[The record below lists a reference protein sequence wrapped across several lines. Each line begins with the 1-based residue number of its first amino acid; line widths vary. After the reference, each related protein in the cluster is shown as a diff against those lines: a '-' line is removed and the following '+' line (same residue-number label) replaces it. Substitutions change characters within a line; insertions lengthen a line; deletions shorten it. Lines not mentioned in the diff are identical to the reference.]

1 MIGTIGKIIADNRK
15 ETSVFRAVG
24 AKRHEIAQIY
34 LLYTGIL
41 ATLSF
46 LVALV
51 IGLGVAIYA
60 EAAYS
65 PGLSV
70 QAALAFNSSDL
81 HKTFHLITFNAL
93 DLLKI
98 LGFALLVS
106 LVSSSVPIA
115 HNLSRNPIKDMREE

>member
-1 MIGTIGKIIADNRK
+1 MIGTIGKVIADNRK
-15 ETSVFRAVG
+15 ETSVFRALG

-46 LVALV
+46 LVALG
-51 IGLGVAIYA
+51 IGLAVAVYV

-65 PGLSV
+65 PVLSV
-70 QAALAFNSSDL
+70 QAVLAFNTHDL
-81 HKTFHLITFNAL
+81 HKTFHLIGFNAL
-93 DLLKI
+93 DLIKI
-98 LGFALLVS
+98 FGFAIVVS
-106 LVSSSVPIA
+106 LVSASVPIA